1 MMNSVYVRASVCLNF
16 LSQDMGRTLGVFVVP
31 WPDFGYNGISPS
43 PPNAIDPILGKCC
56 KRMCHSWL
64 GRIE

>member
-43 PPNAIDPILGKCC
+43 PPNAILGKC
-56 KRMCHSWL
+56 
-64 GRIE
+64 